1 MKKGVIKYAIA
12 SDLRRGP
19 LDSAEK
25 TARLYG
31 VTDKVSLRLGSGFET
46 VSEGEADSAAV
57 AGMGGLLIAELLKEK
72 ETIVRKIK
80 TLVLQPM
87 TALFE
92 LRHFLY
98 SNGYTIDDEVLAKDG
113 EKIYSIMK
121 VHSEKTDIPSLPEIY
136 IGIHILQK
144 NGEVYDEYK
153 SKQIKKLK
161 KQIEGMEKS
170 EKTDKDKLN
179 YTKKLLEDI
188 ENIICERN

>member
-1 MKKGVIKYAIA
+1 MNFPRLDDRLKKVADFIPECNTFLDVGTDHAYLPVYLLKKGVIKYAIA

-121 VHSEKTDIPSLPEIY
+121 VHSEKTDIFC
-136 IGIHILQK
+136 
-144 NGEVYDEYK
+144 
-153 SKQIKKLK
+153 KKTVK
-161 KQIEGMEKS
+161 
-170 EKTDKDKLN
+170 
-179 YTKKLLEDI
+179 YTM
-188 ENIICERN
+188 NTNQNR